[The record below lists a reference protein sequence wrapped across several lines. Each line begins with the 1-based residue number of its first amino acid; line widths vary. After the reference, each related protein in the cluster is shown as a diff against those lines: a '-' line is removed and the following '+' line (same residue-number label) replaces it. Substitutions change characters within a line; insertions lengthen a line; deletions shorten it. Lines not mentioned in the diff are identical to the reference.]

1 MSRADA
7 HELPYPRAGNG
18 SRWVPWTAY
27 LADRERDERRWDRI
41 ESKLDVA
48 LERLG
53 AHEVAKAVEEG
64 QTLEQAR
71 QAAAAAARRQRWRD
85 RLWDVVRLVI
95 AAGVGAVAAYL
106 GLGGG

>member
-1 MSRADA
+1 MSGIDA

-18 SRWVPWTAY
+18 GRWVPWTAY
-27 LADRERDERRWDRI
+27 LADRERDERRWDHI
-41 ESKLDVA
+41 ESKLDAV

-53 AHEVAKAVEEG
+53 AHEVAEAIDEG
-64 QTLEQAR
+64 RDLEHAR
-71 QAAAAAARRQRWRD
+71 MAARRQRWID